1 MFFVTFQKRHF
12 TVGYIKLQLDYVGH
26 DNRNFIPTWEASRK
40 EVSWFICSLG
50 STVLKNTEVMP
61 DPQTA
66 DDRVNSMHRWFLMR
80 GSSGGISMGKH
91 GEA

>member
-1 MFFVTFQKRHF
+1 MLQKNNMLA
-12 TVGYIKLQLDYVGH
+12 TDMM
-26 DNRNFIPTWEASRK
+26 RNIGLKRNSSMPTWEASRK

-66 DDRVNSMHRWFLMR
+66 DDRVNSMHLWFLMR
-80 GSSGGISMGKH
+80 GSSGGISIGKH